1 MIVLVTCW
9 LSECLVSHGV
19 GFVCV
24 SVVNER
30 VCYLTAH
37 FPNSPGTISEIV
49 DYTPRSGLYRNG
61 VKRVFDVVFVLVSA
75 MIVVPLVLLM
85 ALLVSL
91 DGGSPF
97 YIQFRVGRGGR
108 CFRMVKLRSMVKDA
122 DRKLAEYLSANP
134 QAAEEWDRTQKLR
147 HDPRVTWIGRLIR
160 RSSLDEL
167 PQFWNVFVG
176 DMSVVGPRPMMPSQ
190 RDLYPGQA
198 YYEMRP
204 GVTGLWQ
211 IGERN
216 NTSFAARARFDA
228 DYYRVLGPWADVSI
242 ILRTV
247 QVVLRGTGV

>member
-1 MIVLVTCW
+1 M
-9 LSECLVSHGV
+9 
-19 GFVCV
+19 
-24 SVVNER
+24 
-30 VCYLTAH
+30 TAH

-49 DYTPRSGLYRNG
+49 DYTPRTGLYRNG
-61 VKRVFDVVFVLVSA
+61 MKRAFDIAFVVASA
-75 MIVVPLVLLM
+75 VIVVPLVVAM
-85 ALLVSL
+85 ALLVCL

-97 YIQFRVGRGGR
+97 YVQSRVGRGGR
-108 CFRMVKLRSMVKDA
+108 IFSMVKLRSMVQDA
-122 DRKLAEYLSANP
+122 DRKLAEYLAGNP
-134 QAAEEWDRTQKLR
+134 EAAEEWARTQKLR

-160 RSSLDEL
+160 RTSLDEL
-167 PQFWNVFVG
+167 PQFWNVLLG

-198 YYEMRP
+198 YYELRP

-211 IGERN
+211 IGARN

-228 DYYRVLGPWADVSI
+228 DYYRILGLWSDMSI